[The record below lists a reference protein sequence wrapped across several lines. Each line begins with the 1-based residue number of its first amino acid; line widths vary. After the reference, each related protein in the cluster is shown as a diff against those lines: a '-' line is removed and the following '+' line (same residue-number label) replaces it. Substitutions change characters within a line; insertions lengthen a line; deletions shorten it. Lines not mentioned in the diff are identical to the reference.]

1 MGKITKPM
9 QAKHRDTLSPWLDA
23 FVQSAAQ
30 TPIPQLPEKLSSFP
44 SRWPFGRGDLYHW
57 TPLLNRFD
65 TILEHFSKTY
75 QLNEGPQTRDFG
87 CELLLGH
94 PQIEDFGEK
103 KQWTQSELTEI
114 GFPVDGDREL
124 IEAVLKFTRM
134 LVDNCGNRSIY
145 ASSAHLND
153 LLNTTSLSILIAT
166 LEVGSELAQR
176 YQASVKRI
184 SHQQSRHISSQL
196 LANHYNIELERV
208 QQLAL
213 PFVKTPL
220 IRLSETTSSASP
232 VVSTKGKEKAV
243 VPSSKSA
250 AVTHANDLI
259 AISTSDDIAWKG
271 WGDVKVIYYP
281 DSSASGTEFL
291 EFGRPS
297 APSTPT
303 PLRRSTTMTPQ
314 QGSRSRNFSA
324 DDSSP
329 VAPRTPAHQ
338 DDSSGSGQKSFEVPQ
353 SVVVN
358 ASIYDLLERLPKDMP
373 AAARYE
379 AFHRLRVAK
388 ALTSSR
394 EQRQRLLATR
404 LLAITNLAYIH
415 PEASFIE
422 KVLRHDIDETRR
434 YQLVYQ
440 LAELIHPPSESA
452 GNIPL
457 WLQTIGLGLIEA
469 VAGFQAKSGDVLSA
483 LNANVNHGVLLYVIR
498 KAVAGM
504 KEDAPE
510 QHGDA
515 VTETDA
521 WRTKLFSLT
530 LFLAMMTRVG
540 SDLVHA
546 GLMEVLVEMLRLR
559 SKVAQRHHSMVL
571 AFLDSLIWTYQSAF
585 TCFFNAEGLDAISD
599 LIVDTV
605 KESKALREAGKG
617 TTVDQQSGAVDYRIP
632 YYQQQTLKWL
642 LKFVHHIMSNSFSFS
657 GNTDRLLRNLADKSE
672 LLGSLRLTIEDKES
686 FGSIVWTHSVTI
698 LSDFINNDPTS
709 FAAISESGM
718 IRTFL
723 EAITGNKI
731 TEPNTQ
737 ASSQIDEQDENATSP
752 ASDEGGSIVAD
763 GDAHPPP
770 EDSLRQSQRGGLAQ
784 GILPSSDAISV
795 VPAVLNSISLNA
807 TGMKLVVDS
816 RALEGFLEIFES
828 PAHVKCMQEDHDQD
842 LAGNIGGSFDEL
854 ARHHPRLRKAISN
867 AVIDMVARLRVLG
880 IDNADKLGWGA
891 RLHRVTD
898 VPGEK
903 DDATEPD
910 STSTVQVTRPQTSDS
925 DVPMEDATPQPLNQE
940 HTKSQNDK
948 QTKKDDFTPYIYALA
963 NFLVHY
969 LSNTVLRETFIEQ
982 GGIELLLDL
991 VESPSLPDNFGS
1003 VYASKAMVTVV
1014 KEAID
1019 ASPIRGLPSLLSR
1032 TQAALDLL
1040 RPLAAQTEQSAPY
1053 FANYILPKS
1062 EQNSDQRGPGSL
1074 EEATQLVKAFLNSQQ
1089 LLRILAE
1096 CFVNSRNG
1104 LAFYPVNA
1112 YDLYLRVIDTI
1123 GPLVRGILAEEMVEM
1138 KAVPLHWNF
1147 GREGGSELRN
1157 GARAALDLEG
1167 ASLPDVITATEDLSA
1182 RGGPDADIKSLDPT
1196 PEEQASPQYR
1206 NYKVLRALQHL
1217 MVPQVFPLFQ
1227 SAGKAL
1233 FPKRESQNMPFN
1245 RARQLDVAKAI
1256 GHAILSHLEPSLS
1269 AAGPGTNQFHY
1280 WTIMLH
1286 TIQELLVDR
1295 SPARDRGP
1303 ATTLILPV
1311 LLSFKEQNGFTV
1323 LNSMLSSFAAA
1334 IKPTGTVEE
1343 DATSKIAIF
1352 GLKKVL
1358 DLYFVL
1364 VNGKMIHDACNSFNL
1379 QKSRD
1384 SRNGSIV
1391 LVPQFVLEIRG
1402 SVLPAVTQLWQSAVV
1417 DNLPDPVV
1425 RRLLEILKAIAQAD
1439 YETPPVPREAREKE
1453 PFCLLKYEDTRFDW
1467 QQHRG
1472 VMLELRPQL
1481 NDTELLAEAMFR
1493 ASGDPGLARQ
1503 YYESHKDG
1511 KAGARNPVPEVDA
1524 VTSSFYDEATMAS
1537 ESSETQGDSS
1547 AQNDEMSLDAADV
1560 ADILTNVL
1568 SAPREHNEIAPSP
1581 SSPYHA
1587 EITFSKEKLDEYRAT
1602 LKANLIDRCLD
1613 VTRAHPD
1620 VVIEVSDLIQSLV
1633 LRGQKQDA
1641 QQEDVGSTLASA
1653 LSSLGFDE
1661 EDKNRNAK
1669 CIASYAHLLA
1679 MLMRDEKF
1687 LERNVDTLRANVGEY
1702 VGYLKVNSDSN
1713 EPLPPWVPYILLIL
1727 EILLCRDARPFEV
1740 EWNAPKSLDDEVRE
1754 PVLKERTPYINDSER
1769 LSILEHV
1776 LDLLPRV
1783 GQEEVL
1789 ATAVLRML
1797 VILTRNRQLAKV
1809 VGNKR
1814 NLQRLFLMAK
1824 QLSGF
1829 GSDRMRQMKASS
1841 HTLTIL
1847 RHVIEDEETIKQV
1860 MRNEILTDF
1869 PHIRHNTSRQQL
1881 DLTTFM
1887 RAMAPTALR
1896 EPEIFLEV
1904 MGELFEFSRWVAPG
1918 SESSRSHYLV
1928 PKVDVNATGE
1938 SKTSTAHLEDIKPS
1952 TEVVDKDMTDAPK
1965 ASELK
1970 RPVVDNPD
1978 GVVHFLLCELLTYRE
1993 VDDLVVSTESK
2004 SDSKA
2009 DAKSERGQAGPS
2021 TEGSPSSPGDGEKK
2035 SSRPVFK
2042 PDENPLFIYR
2052 CFLLSCLTELLQS
2065 YNKAKVEFINFKRS
2079 APPVLAT
2086 GTPVKPRSSVLN
2098 YLIYD
2103 LLCQGNLSGTTD
2115 TVDSKKRAAVS
2126 QHAQKVLVA
2135 LVSKPKERTRGQ
2147 NQDKFAYDDEPDLL
2161 FVRKFVLDI
2170 ILKAYEKA
2178 PSSDVSLEIRYSRM
2192 QCLAELMNHM
2202 IGDRDKDA
2210 VTSTRGAHGNTSHS
2224 HSQMRRLMY
2233 EKGFL
2238 DKLTSSI
2245 AEINLNFP
2253 GVKRAIKY
2261 ILRVLRILTDT
2272 AKELSQLNILPS
2284 DSAVDDVDEDLA
2296 SSSSLSSL
2304 DDTDREETPDLY
2316 RNSALGMLEPREDEY
2331 SDADEDEDEEMYGEE
2346 YDEEMDYGEEE
2357 FSDREDNVSDEEE
2370 LTHMGEIEGLH
2381 GEPGVVEV
2389 IMDDDDDEDDDESGS
2404 SDDDDDDDMDSD
2416 EIDDDDVE
2424 IIDEADEEGNSE
2436 WESDSDADHDDDGDE
2451 EIDYEAEVQDGDE
2464 AEHFDPS
2471 VAPQLNRLARAMM
2484 GEPGPEL
2491 MDDLDEHYIDDDD
2504 HDEEDEDEDEDEAED
2519 EYIYDDYPDLAEFDG
2534 QIPPSFLGWDGENPE
2549 VDDRHRHFFVS
2560 INDGRSRPLRVGP
2573 RSFMPVPGSGLTV
2586 HRDGGV
2592 GDFRSFFT
2600 RAHRPGGPPPPEDG
2614 VNPLLRRMAPPADTQ
2629 QRRRAHHAHDWNVL
2643 DDNVRRGFDGTMA
2656 ILGELAQS
2664 LPPFG
2669 GERGRDVAFQF
2680 RIRGPNGLREAD
2692 FPPLLGRSRG
2702 DRREGLISEPQ
2713 QAVAFPIETTLDR
2726 YQEEV
2731 RMVFG
2736 HSHGTEILKLVTRI
2750 TAKLTPAAMELE
2762 RKAKAEEAEKRKKEE
2777 EERQKREEERARQQA
2792 REAEE
2797 KAERQ
2802 RKEAEEREAAER
2814 AAREAAANDPT
2825 SVDNGPMEGIET
2837 ARSPSPPAGSGEQA
2851 TAPTSNEPRVMTM
2864 IDGQEVDVT
2873 DLGIDP
2879 DYLAALPEEFRAE
2892 VIAQTVSSRRA
2903 EARQQASSSGE
2914 TSEEFREFLEALPD
2928 ELRMEIEQQ
2937 ERQDQR
2943 RRARED
2949 SRRLVPLPGALDHSA
2964 DMDTASILATF
2975 PPALRDQVLMDH
2987 GSELMDQL
2995 PPEMAAQA
3003 RALSQHFRENLTEG
3017 SPAHPQGSGNT
3028 ARQGNEPKEVTKPQG
3043 RVVVQM
3049 LDKAG
3054 VATLLRLMFMT
3065 QPLTIR
3071 NYLFSVFADV
3081 CENRQNRLE
3090 VISTVLQILQEGSI
3104 DMHAV
3109 ERSFGQLSLKARKQK
3124 EKERDAE
3131 QRTPQSIKRTLT
3143 SLSVA
3148 SSGPANSDTSP
3159 LLIIQQCL
3167 DLLVDLSTKNPHV
3180 PYLFLTEHEAVGA
3193 TLKRAMNRKG
3203 KNKDSRAHK
3212 FAINSLLTLLDRD
3225 LVMESSVVMTHLA
3238 DLLNRVTLPLLSLE
3252 RRRREAGGLKDRKAE
3267 LPETEAV
3274 TASEQPTT
3282 EASTNE
3288 SAGNAAAADAGAA
3301 GTAQSE
3307 KPEAST
3313 QNNKKKPR
3321 EMQPPIIPPQNL
3333 TLVVRIFVARECS
3346 SKTFQNTISTIK
3358 NLSAIEGAKS
3368 IFGKELVHQ
3377 ARVLSKNIV
3386 SDLDELL
3393 PQIEKAVTG
3402 TEIQGVALAKFSP
3415 GASEQNKLLRV
3426 LTALDHLFETKKKS
3440 DDQEE
3445 QQREKDDLLMALY
3458 HNSTFSTM
3466 WEKLSACLR
3475 AIHQRENMINVAT
3488 ILLPLIES
3496 LMVVCKN
3503 TTSNDEPSQ
3512 ASGGKDAETAIVHPS
3527 VSVTTPI
3534 SETRPIIESRTA
3546 NLFFG
3551 FTEEHRR
3558 ILNELVRN
3566 NPKLMSGTFSLLVKN
3581 PKVLEFDNK
3590 RNYFNRSV
3598 HLRSGSHHNRPSYP
3612 TLQLSVR
3619 REHVFLDSFK
3629 HLYFKS
3635 GEEMKF
3641 GKLNI
3646 RFNGEEGVDAGGV
3659 SREWFQAMARQM
3671 FDPNYALFV
3680 PVSSDRTTFHPNNL
3694 SGINEEHL
3702 LFFKFIG
3709 RIIGKAL
3716 YEGRLLDC
3724 YFSRAVYKRILGKSV
3739 SVKDMESFDPD
3750 YYKSLCWMLDNDI
3763 TGIITESFS
3772 VDDDVFGVVNTVDLK
3787 PGGRDIPVTQE
3798 NKEEYVRLVVE
3809 HKLLSSVKDQME
3821 QFLKG
3826 FHDIIPAELISIF
3839 NEQELE
3845 LLISGLPDIDI
3856 DDWKSNT
3863 EYQNYTP
3870 SSQQIQWFWRA
3881 VRSFDKEEL
3890 AKLLQF
3896 VTGTSKVPLNGFKEL
3911 EGMNGVN
3918 RFNIH
3923 RAYGDKNRLPTSHT
3937 CFNQLDLPEYDSY
3950 DSLRAQIVQ
3959 AITAG
3964 SDYFGFA

>member
-9 QAKHRDTLSPWLDA
+9 QAKHRETLSPWLDA

-30 TPIPQLPEKLSSFP
+30 TPIPLLPEKLASFP

-75 QLNEGPQTRDFG
+75 RLNEGPQSRDFG

-94 PQIEDFGEK
+94 SKIEDFGEAK
-103 KQWTQSELTEI
+103 EWTQPELTQI
-114 GFPVDGDREL
+114 GYPVDGDREL
-124 IEAVLKFTRM
+124 IEVVLKFTRM

-153 LLNTTSLSILIAT
+153 LLNTTSLSILIAA

-196 LANHYNIELERV
+196 LANHYNIELDRV

-220 IRLSETTSSASP
+220 IRLSDGASNTSPAVTS
-232 VVSTKGKEKAV
+232 KGKEKA
-243 VPSSKSA
+243 PAASSKNA

-259 AISTSDDIAWKG
+259 AICTADDPDWKG
-271 WGDVKVIYYP
+271 WGDVKIIYYP
-281 DSSASGTEFL
+281 DFTAATSDVMDH
-291 EFGRPS
+291 GRPS

-314 QGSRSRNFSA
+314 QPSRSRNFSA

-329 VAPRTPAHQ
+329 ITPRTPGHQ
-338 DDSSGSGQKSFEVPQ
+338 DDTTGSGHKSFEVPQ
-353 SVVVN
+353 SVVV
-358 ASIYDLLERLPKDMP
+358 ATSIYDLLQRLPKDMP
-373 AAARYE
+373 APARYE

-388 ALTSSR
+388 ALTGSR
-394 EQRQRLLATR
+394 EERQRLLATR

-415 PEASFIE
+415 PEANFIE
-422 KVLRHDIDETRR
+422 KVLRHDVDETRR

-452 GNIPL
+452 DKIPL

-469 VAGFQAKSGDVLSA
+469 VAGFQAKNQDVLSA
-483 LNANVNHGVLLYVIR
+483 LNANVNHGILLYVIR

-504 KEDAPE
+504 KEDTPDQE
-510 QHGDA
+510 GNT
-515 VTETDA
+515 VTETDM

-540 SDLVHA
+540 SEMVSA
-546 GLMEVLVEMLRLR
+546 GLMEILVEMLKLR

-571 AFLDSLIWTYQSAF
+571 AFLDSLIWTYQNAF
-585 TCFFNAEGLDAISD
+585 TAFFNADGLDAIAE

-605 KESKALREAGKG
+605 KNSKTLREAGKG
-617 TTVDQQSGAVDYRIP
+617 TSVDQQSGAVDYRIP

-642 LKFVHHIMSNSFSFS
+642 LKFVHHIMSNSFSFN
-657 GNTDRLLRNLADKSE
+657 GNTDRLLRNLADKSD
-672 LLGSLRLTIEDKES
+672 LLSSLRLTIEDKES

-718 IRTFL
+718 IKTFL

-731 TEPNTQ
+731 NDVAAQ
-737 ASSQIDEQDENATSP
+737 SSSP
-752 ASDEGGSIVAD
+752 EGEAGETAPSPDSDMGGSIIAD
-763 GDAHPPP
+763 EDVHPPP
-770 EDSLRQSQRGGLAQ
+770 EDILRQSKREGLAK

-807 TGMKLVVDS
+807 TGMKLVVES
-816 RALEGFLEIFES
+816 RALEGFLQIFES

-842 LAGNIGGSFDEL
+842 LAGNVGGSFDEL

-867 AVIDMVARLRVLG
+867 AVVDMVARIRLLG
-880 IDNADKLGWGA
+880 IDNAEKLGWGA
-891 RLHRVTD
+891 RLHSVTA
-898 VPGEK
+898 VPGEQTSQVK
-903 DDATEPD
+903 QD
-910 STSTVQVTRPQTSDS
+910 SNQLEQSNRPQTSDS
-925 DVPMEDATPQPLNQE
+925 DVAMQDATPQQAAQ
-940 HTKSQNDK
+940 SQSRD
-948 QTKKDDFTPYIYALA
+948 TAVEDLKKDDFTPYIYALA

-969 LSNTVLRETFIEQ
+969 LSNTGLRESFIDQ

-1019 ASPIRGLPSLLSR
+1019 ASPIRGLPSLINR

-1040 RPLAAQTEQSAPY
+1040 KPLATQTESSVPY
-1053 FANYILPKS
+1053 FARYILEKPEHAS
-1062 EQNSDQRGPGSL
+1062 EQRGPGSL

-1096 CFVNSRNG
+1096 CFQPTRNG
-1104 LAFYPVNA
+1104 ITFYPINA
-1112 YDLYLRVIDTI
+1112 YDLYLRLIDTI
-1123 GPLVRGILAEEMVEM
+1123 GPLVRGILAEEMAEM
-1138 KAVPLHWNF
+1138 KAVPIHWNF
-1147 GREGGSELRN
+1147 GRDGLGEVRGGS
-1157 GARAALDLEG
+1157 RAALEADG
-1167 ASLPDVITATEDLSA
+1167 TSLPDVITATEDLSA
-1182 RGGPDADIKSLDPT
+1182 RGGTSDDTKPVNPT

-1206 NYKVLRALQHL
+1206 NYKVLRTLQHL

-1233 FPKRESQNMPFN
+1233 FPKREVLQGYAYH

-1256 GHAILSHLEPSLS
+1256 GHAILSHLEPSVS
-1269 AAGPGTNQFHY
+1269 AEGPATTQFHY

-1295 SPARDRGP
+1295 SPTRDRGP

-1311 LLSFKEQNGFTV
+1311 LLSFKEQNGLEV
-1323 LNSMLSSFAAA
+1323 LNSMLSSFAAV
-1334 IKPTGTVEE
+1334 IKPAGTVED
-1343 DATSKIAIF
+1343 DATSKIAVF

-1358 DLYFVL
+1358 DLYYVL
-1364 VNGKMIHDACNSFNL
+1364 VNGKMIHDACNCFNL
-1379 QKSRD
+1379 QKTRD
-1384 SRNGSIV
+1384 RNGSAS
-1391 LVPQFVLEIRG
+1391 LVQQFVLEFRG
-1402 SVLPAVTQLWQSAVV
+1402 AILPAVTEIWQSSVV
-1417 DNLPDPVV
+1417 DNLPDAVV
-1425 RRLLEILKAIAQAD
+1425 RRLLEIMKAVAQAD
-1439 YETPPVPREAREKE
+1439 YESPPMPRERE
-1453 PFCLLKYEDTRFDW
+1453 PFALLKYEDARFSW
-1467 QQHRG
+1467 RAYRG
-1472 VMLELRPQL
+1472 AMQELHPPVT
-1481 NDTELLAEAMFR
+1481 DTELLTEAIFR
-1493 ASGDPGLARQ
+1493 SYGDVDLARQ
-1503 YYESHKDG
+1503 YYESHNDG
-1511 KAGARNPVPEVDA
+1511 KAGARNPIPAADADSSALSDEASVPTESTEGDGENSAQADEMSVDA
-1524 VTSSFYDEATMAS
+1524 V
-1537 ESSETQGDSS
+1537 
-1547 AQNDEMSLDAADV
+1547 DV

-1568 SAPREHNEIAPSP
+1568 SAPREQSENTVPSNSLP
-1581 SSPYHA
+1581 QA
-1587 EITFSKEKLDEYRAT
+1587 QTTVTREKLEEYRTA
-1602 LKANLIDRCLD
+1602 LRENLIDRCLD

-1620 VVIEVSDLIQSLV
+1620 VVIEVSDLIQSSV
-1633 LRGQKQDA
+1633 LRGHKQDA
-1641 QQEDVGSTLASA
+1641 QEEDVGMTLASA
-1653 LSSLGFDE
+1653 LSSLASDE
-1661 EDKNRNAK
+1661 DEKTRNAK
-1669 CIASYAHLLA
+1669 CIAAYAHLLA
-1679 MLMRDEKF
+1679 MLLRDEKF
-1687 LERNVDTLRANVGEY
+1687 LERNIDILRDNVSEY
-1702 VGYLKVNSDSN
+1702 VGYLKVTPDSN
-1713 EPLPPWVPYILLIL
+1713 EALPPWIPYILLIL
-1727 EILLCRDARPFEV
+1727 EILLCRDARPVEV
-1740 EWNAPKSLDDEVRE
+1740 EWTPPKSLDDEVSE
-1754 PVLKERTPYINDSER
+1754 PVLKLRTPFVSDAER
-1769 LSILEHV
+1769 LSLLEHV

-1789 ATAVLRML
+1789 ATSVLRML
-1797 VILTRNRQLAKV
+1797 VVLTRSRQLAKV

-1847 RHVIEDEETIKQV
+1847 RHIIEDEETLKQV

-1904 MGELFEFSRWVAPG
+1904 MTELFEFSKWVAPG
-1918 SESSRSHYLV
+1918 SDASRSHYLV
-1928 PKVDVNATGE
+1928 LKPNAI
-1938 SKTSTAHLEDIKPS
+1938 TASDNKEPVHEGIKQS
-1952 TEVVDKDMTDAPK
+1952 TEAADNDMTDAPK
-1965 ASELK
+1965 ASDSK

-1978 GVVHFLLCELLTYRE
+1978 GVVHFLLCELLNYRD
-1993 VDDLVVSTESK
+1993 VDDLVVSTDGKLDSKPESK
-2004 SDSKA
+2004 NESEQAANSD
-2009 DAKSERGQAGPS
+2009 GN
-2021 TEGSPSSPGDGEKK
+2021 TPSSPDDREKK

-2079 APPVLAT
+2079 APPVLAL

-2103 LLCQGNLSGTTD
+2103 LLCQGSLSGTTD
-2115 TVDSKKRAAVS
+2115 TIDSKKRAAVS

-2135 LVSKPKERTRGQ
+2135 LVSKPKERSRGQ
-2147 NQDKFAYDDEPDLL
+2147 VQDRFAYDDEPDLL

-2178 PSSDVSLEIRYSRM
+2178 PFSDVSLEVRYSRM
-2192 QCLAELMNHM
+2192 QSLAELMNHM
-2202 IGDRDKDA
+2202 IGDRDKDV
-2210 VTSTRGAHGNTSHS
+2210 VTSTRGAHGGPTHS

-2238 DKLTSSI
+2238 DKLTTSI

-2272 AKELSQLNILPS
+2272 AKDLSQLNILPS

-2304 DDTDREETPDLY
+2304 DDNDREETPDLY
-2316 RNSALGMLEPREDEY
+2316 RNSALGMLEPRGEDDDSEDEE
-2331 SDADEDEDEEMYGEE
+2331 EDEDEEMYGED
-2346 YDEEMDYGEEE
+2346 YDEEMDYGEEDL
-2357 FSDREDNVSDEEE
+2357 SDREDNISDEDE

-2389 IMDDDDDEDDDESGS
+2389 IMDDDEDDDSGS
-2404 SDDDDDDDMDSD
+2404 SDEDDDDDMDSE
-2416 EIDDDDVE
+2416 EIEDADDVE
-2424 IIDEADEEGNSE
+2424 IIDEGDDEENSE
-2436 WESDSDADHDDDGDE
+2436 WESDDEADHDDEGDDE
-2451 EIDYEAEVQDGDE
+2451 EIDYEAEAQDADE
-2464 AEHFDPS
+2464 AEAFDPM
-2471 VAPQLNRLARAMM
+2471 VAPQLNRLARVMM
-2484 GEPGPEL
+2484 GDAGPEL

-2519 EYIYDDYPDLAEFDG
+2519 EYIYDDYPDLDLGE
-2534 QIPPSFLGWDGENPE
+2534 QLPNLPLGWDGENPE

-2586 HRDGGV
+2586 HRDAGV

-2614 VNPLLRRMAPPADTQ
+2614 MNPLLRRNPALAENQ
-2629 QRRRAHHAHDWNVL
+2629 FRRRPQHAHDWATL

-2664 LPPFG
+2664 LPSFG
-2669 GERGRDVAFQF
+2669 GERGRDVAFQL
-2680 RIRGPNGLREAD
+2680 RIRGPNGLRDQD
-2692 FPPLLGRSRG
+2692 FPPLGRSRG
-2702 DRREGLISEPQ
+2702 ERRDGPVTEPQ
-2713 QAVAFPIETTLDR
+2713 QAVSFPAESTLDR
-2726 YQEEV
+2726 YQEEI

-2736 HSHGTEILKLVTRI
+2736 QSHGNEVMKLATRI
-2750 TAKLTPAAMELE
+2750 TAKLTPASMELE
-2762 RKAKAEEAEKRKKEE
+2762 RKAKAEEAEKRKQEE
-2777 EERQKREEERARQQA
+2777 EERQKREEEHARQLA

-2797 KAERQ
+2797 KAERE
-2802 RKEAEEREAAER
+2802 RKEAEEREAAQR
-2814 AAREAAANDPT
+2814 AAREAAANDPDRAQST
-2825 SVDNGPMEGIET
+2825 ADGPMEGVET
-2837 ARSPSPPAGSGEQA
+2837 TRADTPTPQTHEQA
-2851 TAPTSNEPRVMTM
+2851 PAAASNEPRVMTM
-2864 IDGQEVDVT
+2864 IDGHEVDVT
-2873 DLGIDP
+2873 ELGIDP
-2879 DYLAALPEEFRAE
+2879 EYLAALPEEFRAE
-2892 VIAQTVSSRRA
+2892 VIAQTVSTRRA
-2903 EARQQASSSGE
+2903 QAREEAATGE
-2914 TSEEFREFLEALPD
+2914 NNEEFREFLDALPD
-2928 ELRMEIEQQ
+2928 ELRAEIEQQ
-2937 ERQDQR
+2937 ERDEQR
-2943 RRARED
+2943 RRRT
-2949 SRRLVPLPGALDHSA
+2949 SRPAPSGATQDHTVE
-2964 DMDTASILATF
+2964 MDTASILATF
-2975 PPALRDQVLMDH
+2975 PPALRDQVLLDH

-3003 RALSQHFRENLTEG
+3003 RALSQHFRERLAEASPPQPRGLRQEG
-3017 SPAHPQGSGNT
+3017 ENKE
-3028 ARQGNEPKEVTKPQG
+3028 EPKPQR

-3054 VATLLRLMFMT
+3054 VATLLRLMFIT
-3065 QPLTIR
+3065 QPTTIR

-3081 CENRQNRLE
+3081 CENRQNRVE

-3124 EKERDAE
+3124 EKEREAE

-3143 SLSVA
+3143 TLSVA
-3148 SSGPANSDTSP
+3148 SSAPANSDTSP

-3167 DLLVDLSTKNPHV
+3167 DLLVDLSSRNPHV

-3203 KNKDSRAHK
+3203 KNKDTRSNK

-3238 DLLNRVTLPLLSLE
+3238 DLLNRVTFPLLSFE
-3252 RRRREAGGLKDRKAE
+3252 RRRREAVEVKGTGSEKPAGE
-3267 LPETEAV
+3267 ATTTSEQSSAQQTSGQTEAHA
-3274 TASEQPTT
+3274 TAGPS
-3282 EASTNE
+3282 
-3288 SAGNAAAADAGAA
+3288 D
-3301 GTAQSE
+3301 
-3307 KPEAST
+3307 KPEASISNT
-3313 QNNKKKPR
+3313 KKKPR
-3321 EMQPPIIPPQNL
+3321 EMQLPIIPPQNL

-3368 IFGKELVHQ
+3368 IFGKELVRQ
-3377 ARVLSKNIV
+3377 ARALSKNIV

-3426 LTALDHLFETKKKS
+3426 LTALDHLFETKKKG
-3440 DDQEE
+3440 DDKDE
-3445 QQREKDDLLMALY
+3445 QQREKDELLMALY

-3503 TTSNDEPSQ
+3503 TTASDEPGQ
-3512 ASGGKDAETAIVHPS
+3512 KDAASKDEAAQDTLAFVHPS

-3534 SETRPIIESRTA
+3534 SETRPIIESHTA
-3546 NLFFG
+3546 NLFFS

-3598 HLRSGSHHNRPSYP
+3598 HLRSGPHHSRPSYP

-3629 HLYFKS
+3629 HLYYKS
-3635 GEEMKF
+3635 GDEMKF

-3659 SREWFQAMARQM
+3659 SREWFQVMARQM

-3763 TGIITESFS
+3763 TGIITETFS

-3821 QFLKG
+3821 SFLKG
-3826 FHDIIPAELISIF
+3826 FHEIIPAELISIF

-3950 DSLRAQIVQ
+3950 DSLRAQIIQ